1 MGIELVAD
9 TSTKTPFDPGLA
21 VAERVA
27 RAALAAGLLVYP
39 GGGGFDGAGDH
50 LLLMPPFVTPPELFA
65 EIAARLRSAME
76 SVHAELRG
84 AVS

>member
-1 MGIELVAD
+1 
-9 TSTKTPFDPGLA
+9 
-21 VAERVA
+21 
-27 RAALAAGLLVYP
+27 
-39 GGGGFDGAGDH
+39 
-50 LLLMPPFVTPPELFA
+50 MPPFVTPPELFA